1 MLMTHSGFQADPGIP
16 LIADTSLVINL
27 NATGFSDRIIRAV
40 PSSLVVTEDVVREL
54 RDGSGRGYDDYE
66 KLMNLI
72 DSGTVKSASLGE
84 QGEKIYMSLIE
95 GSASQTLGDGEAS
108 TIGYAVESGGVVV
121 IDDRKAARI
130 CLERFPW
137 VSRIMTFDLLDCE
150 AVRRDLGKRRQKE
163 AVYNA
168 LRLARMRIPED
179 WQEYVVE
186 LIGKNLAVH
195 CLSLSAKY
203 RN

>member
-1 MLMTHSGFQADPGIP
+1 MTHSGFQADPSIP

-95 GSASQTLGDGEAS
+95 GSASRTLGDGEAS

-121 IDDRKAARI
+121 VIDDRKAARI
-130 CLERFPW
+130 CLEKFPW

-150 AVRRDLGKRRQKE
+150 SVRRDLGKRRQKE

-179 WQEYVVE
+179 RQEYVVE

-195 CLSLSAKY
+195 CSSPSAKY